1 MSEIE
6 EEEEGGGSKETA
18 KMVHEDKVC
27 RLLASRDR
35 GVRQQPRR
43 RVRKSDY
50 IYTL

>member
-6 EEEEGGGSKETA
+6 EEKKSI
-18 KMVHEDKVC
+18 
-27 RLLASRDR
+27 LLARRDR
-35 GVRQQPRR
+35 GSRQQPRR